1 MISIKYIAAK
11 NKIIEKP
18 SKMYLIIV
26 CNLFLVLCH
35 LKLRR
40 WRTQL
45 KPVTDCIGF
54 GPYSIYSASHPPY
67 GYKKIAYLSGA
78 VYRCNLF

>member
-35 LKLRR
+35 LSHEKVADSTKAGYRLYGL
-40 WRTQL
+40 WAL
-45 KPVTDCIGF
+45 FDIF
-54 GPYSIYSASHPPY
+54 GLSSA
-67 GYKKIAYLSGA
+67 IIW
-78 VYRCNLF
+78 V